1 MHLVRA
7 IVGEDPARTDALAEG
22 TSMEIITGG
31 KRAGHRQSI
40 RFRLY
45 VTNRTPRT
53 LNAIEN
59 IRSICK
65 SHVPGRYRIEV
76 IDLRKHPQLA
86 LKDKIFATPTLVRM
100 FPLPRKRTIGDL
112 SDFGKAL
119 AMLDIPLT

>member
-1 MHLVRA
+1 V
-7 IVGEDPARTDALAEG
+7 LAEG
-22 TSMEIITGG
+22 THMEIITGG

-65 SHVPGRYRIEV
+65 RHAPGRYRIEV
-76 IDLRKHPQLA
+76 IDLRRHPQLA
-86 LKDKIFATPTLVRM
+86 REDMVFATPTLVRM
-100 FPLPRKRTIGDL
+100 FPMPRKMTIGDL
-112 SDFGKAL
+112 SDSGKVL
-119 AMLDIPLT
+119 TMLDIPLRQ